1 MCYVLYICDMCH
13 MICYITCGVC
23 RRKPSKLDV
32 HRRASCLDRKIR
44 MRKLDSNFKS
54 WENIYIISYLYS
66 HPACGYSYTKHAHIA
81 ILTYYYKMAIVARA
95 CSMPFGTRVNKRQG
109 IHFWHRFS
117 TGIPASSSKSAS
129 VDSANIANDG
139 IIHNIFVHQ

>member
-1 MCYVLYICDMCH
+1 MKDLYI
-13 MICYITCGVC
+13 IGAGGFTIEV
-23 RRKPSKLDV
+23 LF
-32 HRRASCLDRKIR
+32 LIDRFYK
-44 MRKLDSNFKS
+44 NV

-117 TGIPASSSKSAS
+117 TGIPASSY
-129 VDSANIANDG
+129 
-139 IIHNIFVHQ
+139 IIQKCLS